1 MGRKMRWDGKVTEWT
16 ENGCIAWEAAS
27 GTPQK
32 MRMKAWNRVAKE
44 GDGTSYSLEVEYVP
58 PYSIFGMIMDLI
70 MIRRSIRKSVQN
82 STRNLKRILE
92 QS

>member
-16 ENGCIAWEAAS
+16 ENGCIAWEAVS

-32 MRMKAWNRVAKE
+32 MGMKAWNRVAKE

-58 PYSIFGMIMDLI
+58 PYSIFGKIMDLI
-70 MIRRSIRKSVQN
+70 MIRRSMRKSVQN
-82 STRNLKRILE
+82 STQNLKRILE

>member
-1 MGRKMRWDGKVTEWT
+1 MG
-16 ENGCIAWEAAS
+16 
-27 GTPQK
+27 
-32 MRMKAWNRVAKE
+32 MKAWNRVAKE

-58 PYSIFGMIMDLI
+58 PYSILGKIMDLV